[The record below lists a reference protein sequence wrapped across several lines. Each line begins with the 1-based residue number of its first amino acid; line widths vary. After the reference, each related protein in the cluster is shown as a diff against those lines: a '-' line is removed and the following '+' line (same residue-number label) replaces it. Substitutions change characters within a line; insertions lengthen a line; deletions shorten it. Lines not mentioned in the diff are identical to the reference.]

1 MKHETELQQ
10 QSKEAGATLAMI
22 VMGGF
27 LMRSQKSLPNV
38 ASGASELWITGSKLI
53 AETNQKQQGEH
64 KKA

>member
-38 ASGASELWITGSKLI
+38 ASGASEL
-53 AETNQKQQGEH
+53 
-64 KKA
+64 